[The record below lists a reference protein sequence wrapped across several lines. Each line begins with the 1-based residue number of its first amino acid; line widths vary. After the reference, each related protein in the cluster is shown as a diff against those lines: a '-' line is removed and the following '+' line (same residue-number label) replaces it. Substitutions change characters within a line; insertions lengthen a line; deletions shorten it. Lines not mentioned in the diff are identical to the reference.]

1 MTGRVFL
8 AGGGR
13 PEVSKPLDEQ
23 FAHAIGAGPLAFW
36 PVGAEP
42 ERYAGAEAWL
52 RDIYE
57 PFGVRDISTWTGDTP
72 PTFTGVRGIYI
83 GGGNTYRLLAHAQRF
98 GLLDRLREYVATGG
112 MVFGGSAGAALL
124 GADISTVAHLDRNDD
139 KVVDTTGAD
148 LAAGHAVFVH
158 HADGDLPRE
167 AVWTATYRRP
177 VLALTEHANAI
188 VAGNAVTAVGP
199 DPVLLVSPAGRRK
212 LAPGSTS
219 YAGSPA

>member
-8 AGGGR
+8 AGGGGA
-13 PEVSKPLDEQ
+13 EASKPLDEQ
-23 FAHAIGAGPLAFW
+23 FAHAVGAGPMAYW
-36 PVGAEP
+36 PVAMEPDRHVEAE
-42 ERYAGAEAWL
+42 EWL
-52 RDIYE
+52 RDVYE
-57 PFGVRDISTWTGDTP
+57 PLGVRDISTWDGDIP
-72 PTFTGVRGIYI
+72 PRFTGVRGIYI
-83 GGGNTYRLLAHAQRF
+83 GGGNTYRLLALAQRF
-98 GLLDRLREYVATGG
+98 DLLDRLREYVAAGG

-139 KVVDTTGAD
+139 KVVDTAGAD

-199 DPVLLVSPAGRRK
+199 DPVLLVSPSGRRK